1 MAQNTVGHVHSIET
15 FGALDGPGIRYIVF
29 LQGCPLK
36 CLYCHNPDA
45 LEVGA
50 GTLKTA
56 TEVLNDIVRYKSFLN
71 GGGITL
77 SGGEPLLQSDFC
89 EEIIDKAHALGF
101 HVAIDTSGGM
111 PLAVCKNVIEKADL
125 LLLDIKAIEPEL
137 CHKITGQ
144 DNTNA
149 LKILN
154 MREQLQ
160 KPVWIRHVVVP
171 GLTLNNKQLT
181 ELADYLVPFRCV
193 ERIELLPFHKLGEYK
208 WETMKLKYELWD
220 TPTPT
225 NEEMKEAIKIFLD
238 RRLPAN

>member
-15 FGALDGPGIRYIVF
+15 FGALDGPGIRYILF

-45 LEVGA
+45 LEA
-50 GTLKTA
+50 DTGTLKTVD
-56 TEVLNDIVRYKSFLN
+56 EVLSDVVRYKSFLS

-89 EEIIDKAHALGF
+89 EELIDKAHALGF
-101 HVAIDTSGGM
+101 HVAIDTSGESQ
-111 PLAVCKNVIEKADL
+111 LSVCKNVVEKANL
-125 LLLDIKAIEPEL
+125 LLLDIKAIDPEL
-137 CHKITGQ
+137 CRKITGQ

-154 MREQLQ
+154 LREQL
-160 KPVWIRHVVVP
+160 KRPVWIRHVVVP
-171 GLTLNNKQLT
+171 GLTLNKKQLT
-181 ELADYLVPFRCV
+181 ALADYLVPFSCV
-193 ERIELLPFHKLGEYK
+193 ERIDLLPFHKLGEYK
-208 WETMKLKYELWD
+208 WETMKQKYELWD
-220 TPTPT
+220 TRTPT

-238 RRLPAN
+238 RQLPAN

>member
-1 MAQNTVGHVHSIET
+1 MPNNTVGYVHSIET
-15 FGALDGPGIRYIVF
+15 FGALDGPGIRYILF

-45 LEVGA
+45 LETNS
-50 GTLKTA
+50 GTIKSVD
-56 TEVLNDIVRYKSFLN
+56 EVLNDVVRYKSFLS

-89 EEIIDKAHALGF
+89 EELIDKAHVLGF

-111 PLAVCKNVIEKADL
+111 PLSVCKNVIEKADL
-125 LLLDIKAIEPEL
+125 LLLDIKAIDAEL
-137 CHKITGQ
+137 CRKISGQ
-144 DNTNA
+144 DNSNA

-154 MREQLQ
+154 LREQLK

-171 GLTLNNKQLT
+171 GLTLDKNHLT
-181 ELADYLVPFRCV
+181 ALADYLMPFKCV
-193 ERIELLPFHKLGEYK
+193 ERIDLLPFHKLGEYK
-208 WETMKLKYELWD
+208 WENMKRKYELWD